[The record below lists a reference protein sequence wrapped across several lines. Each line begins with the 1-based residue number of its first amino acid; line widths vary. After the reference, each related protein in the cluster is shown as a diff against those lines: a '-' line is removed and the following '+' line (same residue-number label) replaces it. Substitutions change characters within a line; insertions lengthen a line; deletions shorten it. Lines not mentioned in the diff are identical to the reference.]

1 MSHEEQIR
9 SILAEQFE
17 KLQNNLENLRSM
29 LQDLVLAV
37 PSPPDPQRLAAAI
50 SEVMPEPEPAPP
62 PEPPAQQAAV
72 SFPLNNS
79 LLYRMG
85 SIEYAE
91 SQGEILNHLSKG
103 IEDFAERGVLF
114 VVRGDTAQAWNSFG
128 FDGEEVRGW
137 KVQVDRDPILQ
148 TVAASRTRM
157 LLDRTLPAFIPV
169 SGPVRRSLISP
180 LLLKGKMLAFV
191 YADSG
196 EAGKLDHYS
205 VDILVRTASLVI
217 DIFPLKAKRD
227 PLPPTLESQEIIL
240 PGQEPAAKASEEAFL
255 FEDSGTLAA
264 EPSSEDLPGNQTLLA
279 EIPREAMA
287 EPSAKAEVEPEEVVE
302 EATIV
307 EEVPGAPEVES
318 TVPTPELEPAP
329 PAVSPGDEKI
339 HEDAKRFARLLVQEI
354 ALYHPKEVDQGKRTK
369 NLYSLLRED
378 IDRSRE
384 AYDHRFQQPS
394 VQAQD
399 YFGKALVNYLA
410 DGDTGLM
417 GT

>member
-50 SEVMPEPEPAPP
+50 SEAIPEPEPSLL
-62 PEPPAQQAAV
+62 PEPPAQPAAV
-72 SFPLNNS
+72 SAPLNNS

-91 SQGEILNHLSKG
+91 SQGEILNHLAKG
-103 IEDFAERGVLF
+103 VEDFAERGVLF

-128 FDGEEVRGW
+128 FDAEEVRGW

-169 SGPVRRSLISP
+169 PGPVRRSLISP

-227 PLPPTLESQEIIL
+227 PLPPTLESQEIVL
-240 PGQEPAAKASEEAFL
+240 PGQEPATKASEDAFL
-255 FEDSGTLAA
+255 FEDSGTLAS
-264 EPSSEDLPGNQTLLA
+264 EPSSEDLPGNQTMLA

-287 EPSAKAEVEPEEVVE
+287 EPPAEAEAEPEEVVE

-329 PAVSPGDEKI
+329 PAVSPGDEKL

-369 NLYSLLRED
+369 SLYSLLRED